1 MAPVDGIHY
10 NVMEHPFIKD
20 LSDKNLEE
28 LQEKLGDLTKKLNF
42 AYRIGNGPMIH
53 QINMVMESY
62 KSAYNKKMDELMK
75 KQNIQAKVNI
85 QKDK

>member
-1 MAPVDGIHY
+1 
-10 NVMEHPFIKD
+10 MEHPFITD

-28 LQEKLGDLTKKLNF
+28 LQEKLGDLIKKLNF
-42 AYRIGNGPMIH
+42 AYRMGNGPMIN
-53 QINMVMESY
+53 QLNMVIESY

-75 KQNIQAKVNI
+75 KQNVHAQVNI